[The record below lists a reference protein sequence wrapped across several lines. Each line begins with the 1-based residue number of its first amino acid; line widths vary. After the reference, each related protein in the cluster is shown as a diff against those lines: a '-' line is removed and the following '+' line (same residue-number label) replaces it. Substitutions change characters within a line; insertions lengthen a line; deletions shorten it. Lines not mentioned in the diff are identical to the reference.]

1 MSNNIAVTI
10 VISIFTSI
18 GMLLLKSI
26 KCSLDE
32 LVTTSEQYL
41 ENVIGDNRQSIYKLA
56 SIYDDLTNWDSTEL
70 DNIYGMLLT
79 LKPYFDI
86 LVQYEPIGD
95 PEISNNL
102 TDFYTTYD
110 DVITDFLKDNWD
122 TTYYCRY
129 INAVSED
136 FKEATI
142 FICNELQAE
151 NAKYNKSIRIVY
163 AVRDFLLAI
172 DKSKEN

>member
-41 ENVIGDNRQSIYKLA
+41 ENVIGDNRQNMYKLA
-56 SIYDDLTNWDSTEL
+56 SIFNDLTIWDSTKR
-70 DNIYGMLLT
+70 DNAYGKLVT
-79 LKPYFDI
+79 LKVYADYLMLFQPIVDI
-86 LVQYEPIGD
+86 K
-95 PEISNNL
+95 ISLNL
-102 TDFYTTYD
+102 TTFYRTYD
-110 DVITDFLKDNWD
+110 AVLNDWMKNEWEIN
-122 TTYYCRY
+122 YYDRY

-151 NAKYNKSIRIVY
+151 NDKYNKSIRIVY
-163 AVRDFLLAI
+163 AVRHFLLII
-172 DKSKEN
+172 DKLKEN